1 MTTSQKKIQLS
12 VDFFDRPEI
21 CAVTVEHGIKGQ
33 AATIML
39 LCAIYQNGYFI
50 EWKPE
55 NYISIL
61 KELPGIKINKLP
73 KIVKTLVEWGFFDK
87 EAFEKYQ
94 VLTSREIQQQYLASQ
109 EGNLSDA
116 DDLPYWMTI
125 DNEIDNNEV
134 LEGKGSNT
142 DERGEENENLDDNE
156 VYNNKG
162 LNKNKQFVAN
172 TQVFIGTTSVSFPA
186 RTKDCIKII
195 KENQPRMKEIS
206 SRHHINPEEL
216 NEWLR
221 LFADENEQLG
231 KMSYHSY
238 DELMNCFDHWM
249 ATGKIRI

>member
-39 LCAIYQNGYFI
+39 LCAIYH
-50 EWKPE
+50 
-55 NYISIL
+55 
-61 KELPGIKINKLP
+61 
-73 KIVKTLVEWGFFDK
+73 
-87 EAFEKYQ
+87 Q

-134 LEGKGSNT
+134 LEGKGINT

-156 VYNNKG
+156 VDNNKG

-195 KENQPRMKEIS
+195 KENQPRVKEIS

-249 ATGKIRI
+249 ATGKIRM